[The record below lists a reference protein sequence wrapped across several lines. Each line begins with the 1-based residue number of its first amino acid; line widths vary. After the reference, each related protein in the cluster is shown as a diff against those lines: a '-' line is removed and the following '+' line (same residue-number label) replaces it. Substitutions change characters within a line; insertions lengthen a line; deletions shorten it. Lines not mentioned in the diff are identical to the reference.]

1 MLFPQINSLRTV
13 AHQQPSA
20 QSTFS
25 YRNFNK
31 KYDFY
36 DIVLF
41 FIYLEV
47 KQLNMKI
54 KTLKFLKLLMML
66 CLFSTSISFAQTGG
80 CAHCIENS
88 TNCDAVVIIDFWC
101 NGLQI
106 TNNTSTTIPAKT
118 LYCPTWQSTYPS
130 QCNPC
135 DMTVK
140 FVSLGGAAIGAP
152 NLLSIS
158 NPGPIAP
165 DLS

>member
-1 MLFPQINSLRTV
+1 
-13 AHQQPSA
+13 
-20 QSTFS
+20 
-25 YRNFNK
+25 
-31 KYDFY
+31 
-36 DIVLF
+36 
-41 FIYLEV
+41 
-47 KQLNMKI
+47 MKT
-54 KTLKFLKLLMML
+54 KALKFSKILMML
-66 CLFSTSISFAQTGG
+66 CLYSTSTSFAQTGG
-80 CAHCIENS
+80 CAHCIEYS
-88 TNCDAVVIIDFWC
+88 TNCDADVIIDFWC

-106 TNNTSTTIPAKT
+106 TNNASTTIPAKT

-165 DLS
+165 DLSQVSTNCWDGVNLVNPMQPQLWFDGTIFWILW